1 MNELKILESNGLIK
15 VYETDK
21 NEKVVNARELYEGL
35 ESKRDFSSWV
45 KTRLSECDAL
55 ENKDYFSL
63 TQKVEREI
71 GATTKIE
78 YILKLPIA
86 KEMAMLERNEK
97 GKEYRKYLISVE
109 EKYKLDIS
117 KLSPELQMFKQI
129 FDSVAQTQLK
139 QQEIEQSV
147 ADTNTRID
155 NIKEVV
161 ALDSSAW
168 RADTQ
173 NLLNKIAISLG
184 GTSEFF
190 RQLRTESYDLLDSRM
205 KADLK
210 RRLTNKRQ
218 RMADEGISKTK
229 REALTKIDV
238 IADDKRLIEGY
249 VAIIKEM
256 AIKYGIADRKV
267 GNKITA

>member
-1 MNELKILESNGLIK
+1 MNNLKILESNGLIK

-21 NEKVVNARELYEGL
+21 GEKVVNARELHEGL
-35 ESKRDFSSWV
+35 ENKRQFTDWVKQRLNEVDAIGKVDFSSF
-45 KTRLSECDAL
+45 SQNC
-55 ENKDYFSL
+55 ENGGR
-63 TQKVEREI
+63 T
-71 GATTKIE
+71 IE

-129 FDSVAQTQLK
+129 FDTVASTQLK
-139 QQEIEQSV
+139 QQEIEKSV

-155 NIKEVV
+155 SIREVV
-161 ALDSSAW
+161 ALDSTAW
-168 RADTQ
+168 RSDTQ
-173 NLLNKIAISLG
+173 NLLNKIAIFLG
-184 GTSEFF
+184 GTSQFY
-190 RQLRTESYDLLDSRM
+190 RRLRNESYDLLDSRM
-205 KADLK
+205 KTDLK

-218 RMADEGISKTK
+218 RMADEGVCKSK

-249 VAIIKEM
+249 VAMVKEM
-256 AIKYGIADRKV
+256 AIKYGIADRKI
-267 GNKITA
+267 G